1 VLQVFL
7 NVADFGMNI
16 QDAVD
21 APRFHH
27 QWKPDRLY
35 LEPAISPDTVAL
47 LRRRG
52 HQVESSPGV
61 VLARVEAILA
71 EGGWLQGAADG
82 RWVGK
87 AAGY

>member
-1 VLQVFL
+1 
-7 NVADFGMNI
+7 MNI

-27 QWKPDRLY
+27 QWKPDKLY
-35 LEPAISPDTVAL
+35 LEPGISPDTVAL
-47 LRRRG
+47 LEDMG
-52 HQVESSPGV
+52 HQVDYSPGV
-61 VLARVEAILA
+61 VLARISAILSDS
-71 EGGWLQGAADG
+71 GWLQGAADP